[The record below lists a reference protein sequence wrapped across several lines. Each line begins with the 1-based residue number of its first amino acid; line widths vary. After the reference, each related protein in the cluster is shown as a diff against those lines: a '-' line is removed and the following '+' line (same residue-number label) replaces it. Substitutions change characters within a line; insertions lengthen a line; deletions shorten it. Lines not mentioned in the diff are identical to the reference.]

1 MKFVRNYQL
10 KPDMVLA
17 RDLHLFDSDTN
28 KVLLLRKGVKLARA
42 HISKLMAIGISGAF
56 IRDGVGDDFE
66 LRTVLKEDDKIK
78 ALLEI
83 KDVFDNS
90 LSGNAKVT
98 DFEVQKVQD
107 VANSLVDTILTND
120 GVRIGIGDLKNYDDY
135 TYFHSLSVAVVS
147 IAIGTELKL
156 PPEQLRKLGLAALL
170 HDIGK
175 TNIPKEILNKP
186 GVLTQEE
193 FEIIKKHPKY
203 GADRL
208 RESMLVDDDIILAV
222 ECHHEKWSG
231 NGYPY
236 KLSGN
241 VIPLFARIIAVADV
255 YDALT
260 SNRPYHEPNQP
271 NDAFEYIMGS
281 AHIDFDRDVVDA
293 FLRKIE
299 PYPIGSVIRLSNG
312 EVGIVIN
319 TFDEL
324 PLRPTVKIIKT
335 GAVYDLQDVVRY
347 RNLTILG
354 LYAEYETHVVNG

>member
-28 KVLLLRKGVKLARA
+28 KVLLLRKGVKLAKA
-42 HISKLMAIGISGAF
+42 HISKLMSIGISGAF

-66 LRTVLKEDDKIK
+66 LKTLLRDDEKIK
-78 ALLEI
+78 AVLEI

-107 VANSLVDTILTND
+107 VANNLVESIMTNE
-120 GVRIGIGDLKNYDDY
+120 GVRIGIGDLKSYDDY
-135 TYFHSLSVAVVS
+135 LYFHSLSVAVVS
-147 IAIGTELKL
+147 IAIGTEMKL

-175 TNIPKEILNKP
+175 TNISKEIINKP
-186 GVLTQEE
+186 GTLTSAE
-193 FEIIKKHPKY
+193 FEEIKKHPKL
-203 GADRL
+203 GAEHL
-208 RESMLVDDDIILAV
+208 RESVLIDDDIILAV
-222 ECHHEKWSG
+222 ECHHERWDGS
-231 NGYPY
+231 GYPY
-236 KLSGN
+236 KLSGK

-260 SNRPYHEPNQP
+260 SNRPYREPNQP
-271 NDAFEYIMGS
+271 NDAFEYIIGS
-281 AHIDFDRDVVDA
+281 AHVYFDGAVVDA

-299 PYPIGSVIRLSNG
+299 PYPIGSVVRLSNG

-324 PLRPTVKIIKT
+324 PLRPTVKIIKS
-335 GAVYDLQDVVRY
+335 GAVYDLQDVIRY

-354 LYAEYETHVVNG
+354 LYAEYETQVVDK